1 MRDDQASS
9 ARRRATGAGSGWTP
23 WPLRPRVDLASF
35 SDVLLSGRG
44 PEVEGLD

>member
-1 MRDDQASS
+1 MRDGPASS

-23 WPLRPRVDLASF
+23 WPLRPRVVLVSF
-35 SDVLLSGRG
+35 SEVPLSGRV